1 MSTSGVDYVEIGFR
15 NFSQNNFMGPF
26 AYSTDSFIE
35 GLPNI
40 SKINV
45 GVMSDASIFL
55 TDEAQALEREMGGNP
70 PTARFRKEVLAYDE
84 FDPSNPIKYIKDQ
97 IKRDGF

>member
-1 MSTSGVDYVEIGFR
+1 MAAIQAGDF
-15 NFSQNNFMGPF
+15 N
-26 AYSTDSFIE
+26 
-35 GLPNI
+35 PN
-40 SKINV
+40 S
-45 GVMSDASIFL
+45 ASIFL

-84 FDPSNPIKYIKDQ
+84 FDPSNPIKYVKDQ